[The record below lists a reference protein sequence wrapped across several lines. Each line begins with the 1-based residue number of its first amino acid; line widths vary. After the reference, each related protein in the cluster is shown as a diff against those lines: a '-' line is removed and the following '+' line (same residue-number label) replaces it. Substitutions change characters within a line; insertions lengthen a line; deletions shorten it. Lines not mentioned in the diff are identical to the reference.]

1 MKWVISFLSVLIYA
15 SALIVG
21 VTLMFHRSDS
31 VKSGFEA
38 SHGMPFNHLI
48 QPGDV
53 VPAWWYF
60 PTLAEK
66 GPQSRGLVGRY
77 TRRYVIAGQV
87 ITAEDTSGTPAV
99 TSQPGFAYVILPVQ
113 HSIVVAGDVDANKL
127 PPLCRGDQLIDDS
140 LHAVAVLCPASEKQN
155 CSVIVEVR
163 NANAPALLAKTGDN
177 VFCVKK

>member
-1 MKWVISFLSVLIYA
+1 
-15 SALIVG
+15 
-21 VTLMFHRSDS
+21 
-31 VKSGFEA
+31 
-38 SHGMPFNHLI
+38 
-48 QPGDV
+48 
-53 VPAWWYF
+53 
-60 PTLAEK
+60 
-66 GPQSRGLVGRY
+66 
-77 TRRYVIAGQV
+77 VIAGQV